1 MIAPD
6 PLILTAYIFFACM
19 FAGFGLALS
28 SKNHPKIGGL
38 LMISGGVTFLLLSN
52 YCLYCITPAIQV
64 AP

>member
-19 FAGFGLALS
+19 FAGFGIALA
-28 SKNHPKIGGL
+28 SKNHHKIGGL
-38 LMISGGVTFLLLSN
+38 LMMSGGVSFMLLAN